1 MNQYDSVEF
10 RSVKAK
16 IRAICKQRR
25 IRLEEFMK
33 TFDVHRV
40 KKIKTDQF
48 KRAIDMSGVQLSSKE
63 VNVIIAK
70 YCLPNDRLFVDYRRF
85 CDLIDKVFTIKRLEA
100 RPEMQKTKSID
111 IVEPKYGL
119 DPITQTEAHVLDR
132 IKKNLEAAARPR
144 GIILKD
150 VFRDLDHNNSGY
162 VTRAEFSRG
171 ILGIVRLNE
180 SDLNVL
186 KKAYGNQLD
195 VNYRALHYDISRSP
209 SDINASIARPQ
220 FPERRRQR
228 VHCENLEI
236 EGVCDLESQLHQL
249 AARDRIRVR
258 SFFTDFDS
266 FRTGKI
272 TRPQFER
279 CVKLCFTTISEQQ
292 LNLLANKYANSS
304 MENAVID
311 YAAFA
316 ACVEGGEDA
325 LSKLTTA
332 SKGSQCSRDIRGVLD
347 ERETKIFDAMMKRLG
362 TYCCTR
368 RMNLKPAFQD
378 FDRTRR
384 EVITTPQFFRV
395 MDMLQLV
402 ISEQERAVILL
413 RYKSALDDSYINYVT
428 FCLDLAQ
435 LGTLEAPN
443 QRPNS
448 ANSHIISEIL
458 SPLRLSELS
467 TKEAEGKVAARTAPI
482 LLHYMQQY
490 VKQYRVRIEENFRDF
505 DKLRHGKLTFAKF
518 CAGLNACGFI
528 VSPEEV
534 DILANLYACNETDAQ
549 GRKLVKWK
557 LFVDDV
563 DSVFTVKGLERTPLF
578 NTNRQLSNISNS
590 ETQDLDIDE
599 EALVTTTIRNI
610 HSMIKR
616 NRLEIKDALE
626 DFDTAKHGY
635 ISTSKFERV
644 LSVHNLLPN
653 AKLCRLIIRKFREKS
668 PNPLETLVQFDYRA
682 FLHALELMETETL
695 EPLILPDSISNRNR
709 VSGSGH
715 KAIASPRRMR
725 LEEREESIDLER
737 VVAKLR
743 RQIIAKRIRLKE
755 FITEGDKLRTG
766 EITIPKFH
774 TALNRCGC
782 TLNATDIRTLT
793 MQFQSSCHKDKIDW
807 RAFLD
812 ALEHTSLSESDQNGD
827 NQHLAPMIEQILDR
841 LRLKVQQERLQLK
854 PYLQDYDPMRG
865 HRVTK
870 SQFTAVLDRMKVG
883 LQPSEA
889 ESLAGHFCVPTS
901 QSQSKNPDIDYL
913 AFLRCVG
920 EVE

>member
-236 EGVCDLESQLHQL
+236 EGVCDLESQLRQL

-316 ACVEGGEDA
+316 ACFEGGEDA

-347 ERETKIFDAMMKRLG
+347 ERETKIFDALMKRLG

-482 LLHYMQQY
+482 LLHYMQQH

-766 EITIPKFH
+766 EITISKFH

-812 ALEHTSLSESDQNGD
+812 ALEHTSLSELDQNGD

>member
-1 MNQYDSVEF
+1 M
-10 RSVKAK
+10 KAK

-236 EGVCDLESQLHQL
+236 EGVCDLESQLRQL

-316 ACVEGGEDA
+316 ACFEGGEDA

-347 ERETKIFDAMMKRLG
+347 ERETKIFDALMKRLG

-402 ISEQERAVILL
+402 ISEQERAVVLL

-482 LLHYMQQY
+482 LLHYMQQH

-505 DKLRHGKLTFAKF
+505 DKLRHGKLSFAKF

-563 DSVFTVKGLERTPLF
+563 DTVFTVKGLEHTPLF

-653 AKLCRLIIRKFREKS
+653 AKLCRLLIRKFREKS

-682 FLHALELMETETL
+682 FLHALELMETET
-695 EPLILPDSISNRNR
+695 LILPDSISNRNR

-812 ALEHTSLSESDQNGD
+812 ALEHTSLSELDQNGD